1 MTSLPTILRDELALI
16 SGSTEAGALTAAR
29 QGAHL
34 LTWQP
39 RHAPQPVLFVSPR
52 SLFQRGKAIRGGVPL
67 CFPWFGPKDGDPK
80 APQHGFARTREWT
93 LERASS
99 TPDGTIDLVFTLASD
114 NATHAAWPH
123 DFAARLRARASE
135 ALSFS
140 LEVRNTGTAPLTFG
154 AALHTYLAVSD
165 VRQIA
170 IHGLE
175 HTDYLDKVGG
185 RTQRRREGAEPIR
198 FTGEVN
204 RVYLDTTSTCIVD
217 DPGWRRRIHV
227 AKSGSRS
234 TVIWNPWTDTART
247 MADLGEDAWPGFVC
261 VETCNA
267 ADDTV
272 TLAPAATHVLG
283 ADLRVESL

>member
-1 MTSLPTILRDELALI
+1 MASLPTIVRDDLSLV
-16 SGSTEAGALTAAR
+16 SGSTAAGELTAAR

-34 LTWQP
+34 VTWRP
-39 RHAPQPVLFVSPR
+39 RHTPHPVLFVSAR
-52 SLFQRGKAIRGGVPL
+52 SAFRHGKAIRGGVPL
-67 CFPWFGPKDGDPK
+67 CFPWFGPKDGDPA

-93 LERASS
+93 LERAES
-99 TPDGTIDLVFTLASD
+99 TSGGTIDLAFTLASD
-114 NATHAAWPH
+114 ATTRAAWPH
-123 DFAARLRARASE
+123 DFAAGLSVRADE
-135 ALSFS
+135 ALALA
-140 LEVRNTGTAPLTFG
+140 LEVRNTGAAPLTFG

-170 IHGLE
+170 IRGLE

-185 RTQRRREGAEPIR
+185 RTQRRREGADPIR

-204 RVYLDTTSTCIVD
+204 RVYLDTTATCIVD
-217 DPGWRRRIHV
+217 DPGWGRRIHV

-267 ADDTV
+267 ADDTI
-272 TLAPAATHVLG
+272 TLAPGATHVLG
-283 ADLRVESL
+283 ADIRVEAR